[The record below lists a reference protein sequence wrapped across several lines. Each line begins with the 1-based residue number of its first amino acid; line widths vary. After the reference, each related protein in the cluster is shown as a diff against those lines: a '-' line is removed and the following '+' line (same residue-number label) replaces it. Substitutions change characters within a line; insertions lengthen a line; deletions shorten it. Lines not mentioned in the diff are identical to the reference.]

1 MAHYYLHLR
10 DATDEILD
18 LEGIDFADFEALQV
32 GTLACARDIISDDI
46 KNRGVMDQ
54 RYRIDAEDLTGA
66 IIHTLS
72 FKDAVTIVYG

>member
-1 MAHYYLHLR
+1 MARYYLHLR

-18 LEGIDFADFEALQV
+18 LEGIDFANFEALHA
-32 GTLACARDIISDDI
+32 GTLACARDIMSDDI

-54 RYRIDAEDLTGA
+54 RYRIDVEDLTGA

-72 FKDAVTIVYG
+72 FKDAVTIMYG